1 MKIMGES
8 QNDDKNNKAIKF
20 GINAMSQKQRIAYDK
35 GVAAHKA
42 GLPDINQYPKS
53 DLLEYCAFSAG
64 YFDSMK
70 GYV

>member
-1 MKIMGES
+1 M
-8 QNDDKNNKAIKF
+8 
-20 GINAMSQKQRIAYDK
+20 NAKQRAAYEA

-42 GLPDINQYPKS
+42 GLPDVNRYAKS

-64 YFDSMK
+64 YYDSMK

>member
-1 MKIMGES
+1 MQSKPW
-8 QNDDKNNKAIKF
+8 
-20 GINAMSQKQRIAYDK
+20 INVMSQKQREAYLK

-53 DLLEYCAFSAG
+53 DLLEYCGWSAG
-64 YFDSMK
+64 YFDIMK

>member
-1 MKIMGES
+1 
-8 QNDDKNNKAIKF
+8 
-20 GINAMSQKQRIAYDK
+20 MSQKQREAYLK

-53 DLLEYCAFSAG
+53 DLLEYCGWSAG
-64 YFDSMK
+64 YFDIMK